1 MKIVIQG
8 ESFEFDGTKKP
19 MLEALEL
26 EKQLGWNYGKYES
39 ELQAGSMKAIA
50 GFIWQVWFRNGRR
63 VELADVLSGEIEI
76 DVAEVMESLAEAAAE
91 LQAEQD
97 DADPTVPATLPT
109 TATSTSRS
117 SRSTSTSG
125 RGR

>member
-8 ESFEFDGTKKP
+8 EAFEFDGSKKP

-50 GFIWQVWFRNGRR
+50 GFIWQVWYRNGRR
-63 VELADVLSGEIEI
+63 VELADVLSGDIEI

-91 LQAEQD
+91 LQDQET
-97 DADPTVPATLPT
+97 DADPTGRPGSPT
-109 TATSTSRS
+109 TGTSTSRS
-117 SRSTSTSG
+117 SRSTSGSG
-125 RGR
+125 RGK